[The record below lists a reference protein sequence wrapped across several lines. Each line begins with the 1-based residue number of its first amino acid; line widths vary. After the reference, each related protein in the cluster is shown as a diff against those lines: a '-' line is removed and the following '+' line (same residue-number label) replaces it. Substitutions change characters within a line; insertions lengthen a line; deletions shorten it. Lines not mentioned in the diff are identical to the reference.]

1 MVKGN
6 TLQINLGTIERGK
19 NRQLTLKLNVKDLP
33 NGVYKKDV
41 SITGTIEADGK
52 NAETIPTLTDTINKI
67 GVSIVQTCNIP
78 ANTTISAAEK
88 YTYTF
93 TISNLSEIPMEDV
106 ILTDKLPDEVQLK
119 SVETIYS
126 DGTKSTD
133 VSVNE
138 NGEMEVNLSLGEL
151 TTANV
156 KVEVMAKSLTKDTTI
171 TNKGKI
177 THDKIGEI
185 ESNSIT
191 HVVELFD
198 KNNVDPDKPSYTKK
212 ITGTVWIDK
221 NRNGAKDADEEKVP
235 NVTAILIDQNG
246 NIVKNEKKSECV
258 TTTDSDGN
266 YLFNN
271 LYSGTYTVV
280 FLYESS
286 LYSATTYRKDG
297 VDESLNSDAIDKTI
311 VFEGV
316 QRIAGVT
323 EIIKVTTFNVYN
335 MDLGLVENTKFDLR
349 LDKTVKVITT
359 NNGKDVAEHTYN
371 SKNAK
376 IDFEAKYIAQSSMV
390 VEYSIT
396 VTNEGG
402 VAGYAK
408 KIADYI
414 PTELKFNSELN
425 KDWYEGANGT
435 VYNSSLA
442 NTVINPGKSKTVTLI
457 LTKNMNND
465 DFGVFSNSAE
475 IYEASNNNGLLD
487 IDSTP
492 GNKASNEDDYSIA
505 NVIVGVKTG
514 QAVIYVTLTMAV
526 LIIIATGV
534 YVIRKKVLK

>member
-1 MVKGN
+1 MHTKGGTTPNKVVVKGN

-93 TISNLSEIPMEDV
+93 KISNLSEIPMEDV

-156 KVEVMAKSLTKDTTI
+156 KVEVMAKSLTKDKTI

-246 NIVKNEKKSECV
+246 NIVKN
-258 TTTDSDGN
+258 G
-266 YLFNN
+266 
-271 LYSGTYTVV
+271 
-280 FLYESS
+280 
-286 LYSATTYRKDG
+286 
-297 VDESLNSDAIDKTI
+297 
-311 VFEGV
+311 
-316 QRIAGVT
+316 
-323 EIIKVTTFNVYN
+323 
-335 MDLGLVENTKFDLR
+335 
-349 LDKTVKVITT
+349 
-359 NNGKDVAEHTYN
+359 
-371 SKNAK
+371 
-376 IDFEAKYIAQSSMV
+376 
-390 VEYSIT
+390 
-396 VTNEGG
+396 
-402 VAGYAK
+402 K
-408 KIADYI
+408 KIRMC
-414 PTELKFNSELN
+414 
-425 KDWYEGANGT
+425 
-435 VYNSSLA
+435 YN
-442 NTVINPGKSKTVTLI
+442 N
-457 LTKNMNND
+457 
-465 DFGVFSNSAE
+465 
-475 IYEASNNNGLLD
+475 
-487 IDSTP
+487 
-492 GNKASNEDDYSIA
+492 
-505 NVIVGVKTG
+505 
-514 QAVIYVTLTMAV
+514 
-526 LIIIATGV
+526 
-534 YVIRKKVLK
+534 R